1 MTDRK
6 IAWIIYVLLF
16 VLLLGT
22 TSVSL
27 KINHQAWT
35 HDNREPVP
43 TVTEPLTIRQKA
55 KAWTLQRIGK
65 REWKCADN
73 IIERE
78 SRWIPNL
85 WNSQGSSA
93 YGLGQLKESYR
104 WTKNKPMKQYIKA
117 VEYMI
122 YRYDTMCG
130 AWRFWQR
137 NGWY

>member
-6 IAWIIYVLLF
+6 ITWIIYTLLF

-35 HDNREPVP
+35 HDNRQPVP
-43 TVTEPLTIRQKA
+43 TVKEPLTIRQKA
-55 KAWTLQRIGK
+55 KAWTLQRTGK

-93 YGLGQLKESYR
+93 YGLGQLKESYK

-117 VEYMI
+117 IKYMI
-122 YRYDTMCG
+122 YRYDTMCN
-130 AWRFWQR
+130 AWKFWQR